1 MKYTK
6 PQVTLLASAKDAI
19 QSDQQKLIQ
28 HAYDALNELASSS
41 AYEADE

>member
-6 PQVTLLASAKDAI
+6 PQVTLLASATDAI
-19 QSDQQKLIQ
+19 QSDQIKLIQ
-28 HAYDALNELASSS
+28 RVYDNHLELASSP